1 MFNCRIE
8 KFRTEFS
15 HLDEVRSIIPETVRV
30 MALTATATK
39 STRKFINSL
48 SMQMPEIVYVPP
60 TRENIMYAVMN
71 KPRGDDAICEVF
83 QCTVEK
89 LKIER
94 SNMGRVIIFCKM
106 YNSVISIYQFFK
118 NSFRRIFY

>member
-1 MFNCRIE
+1 MCNLFNCRGE

-39 STRKFINSL
+39 STRKFVINSL

-60 TRENIMYAVMN
+60 ARENIVHAVMD

-83 QCTVEK
+83 KCTVEK

-94 SNMGRVIIFCKM
+94 SDMGRVIIFCKT
-106 YNSVISIYQFFK
+106 YNSVISIYQFF
-118 NSFRRIFY
+118 

>member
-1 MFNCRIE
+1 MFLSCCVDSCVILFNGRGE

-15 HLDEVRSIIPETVRV
+15 HLHEVRSIIPETVRV

-39 STRKFINSL
+39 SSRKFVINSL

-60 TRENIMYAVMN
+60 ARENIVYAVMD
-71 KPRGDDAICEVF
+71 KPRGDDATCEVF
-83 QCTVEK
+83 QSTVKK

-94 SNMGRVIIFCKM
+94 SNMGRVIIFCKT
-106 YNSVISIYQFFK
+106 YNSVI
-118 NSFRRIFY
+118 